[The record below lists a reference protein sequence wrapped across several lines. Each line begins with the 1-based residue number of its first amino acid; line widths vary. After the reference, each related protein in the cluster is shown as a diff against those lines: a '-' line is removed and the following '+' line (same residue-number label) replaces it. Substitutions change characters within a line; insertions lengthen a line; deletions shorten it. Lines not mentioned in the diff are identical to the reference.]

1 MRRKDCDNAK
11 LFSRREGVSRPARA
25 SVTVAFALVACA
37 PAWGTPPKG
46 SSAGGSVRVWPSAV
60 VVGDT
65 IRLSNL
71 SELVGFDQKSEQ
83 SLGDLAVTTAPPPGG
98 SRVIHIDMI
107 RSVLAESGTNMATLT
122 LSGATRCAVTRPSVV
137 TAATVPTPDTA
148 ARPDVPASQDAVAP
162 PSRPSTLRQAVI
174 DYFNA
179 EFARYGGTA
188 DVVFDHTSQQ
198 VLDLSGPA
206 YTFRTRSRSGS
217 LLGLVQLEVDV
228 LSDGRAVQTVPLVV
242 QVSMIRQV
250 VIARRSINQDATIQ
264 PADVEPAP
272 LSFTRLD
279 KTGLDDAAQV
289 VGQRVKRFIT
299 PGTVIEPSMLES
311 VPLVTRGQLVKLVS
325 VAGAVQAVTTARAL
339 QDGLLGEVI
348 TARSPDNKRVE
359 FEVVVVGPGTVRIG
373 SGPPEQ
379 TNTGLV
385 AGVYP

>member
-1 MRRKDCDNAK
+1 
-11 LFSRREGVSRPARA
+11 
-25 SVTVAFALVACA
+25 
-37 PAWGTPPKG
+37 
-46 SSAGGSVRVWPSAV
+46 VWPSAV